1 MILNIY
7 EDERHIINQHLCL
20 KGSPVLRSHC
30 KTCSVTCDIYPLAV
44 IQLLHIQVTH
54 PVSIIY
60 SDICFFL
67 GPLILLR
74 IMKGIYFK
82 LVFCFF
88 LIFSRPVHIKPIVD
102 GRDGLNFSDKHTFL

>member
-1 MILNIY
+1 MILTIY
-7 EDERHIINQHLCL
+7 EDVGHIINQHLCL

-44 IQLLHIQVTH
+44 TQLLHIQVTH

-60 SDICFFL
+60 SDIFFL
-67 GPLILLR
+67 GPLILLH

-88 LIFSRPVHIKPIVD
+88 LIFSRPVHIKPTVD
-102 GRDGLNFSDKHTFL
+102 GRDGLNFSDKHTLL

>member
-60 SDICFFL
+60 SDICFFFRPTHL
-67 GPLILLR
+67 AAHNEGNLFQISFLFLS
-74 IMKGIYFK
+74 YFLSTCAYK
-82 LVFCFF
+82 AHSGWERRAEL
-88 LIFSRPVHIKPIVD
+88 
-102 GRDGLNFSDKHTFL
+102 

>member
-60 SDICFFL
+60 SDICFF
-67 GPLILLR
+67 
-74 IMKGIYFK
+74 F
-82 LVFCFF
+82 
-88 LIFSRPVHIKPIVD
+88 
-102 GRDGLNFSDKHTFL
+102 